1 MIKYFNINQ
10 KGFSIRCKLYCDNP
24 RTIQEI
30 IIFCH
35 GFSGFKDNKFAE
47 KIAERS
53 QKKHRERAL
62 LIFDLP
68 CHGDDARNK
77 LLLKDCLVYLDIV
90 VHYARENFKAQQLYG
105 CGTSFGGYL
114 LLKYIAENDNPF
126 TKIALRCPAVNMY
139 ETTTNAL
146 MVTENLK
153 TIQKGKPVLLGFDRK
168 VKVTKDFIDDLKKS
182 DITQNNYHSYSDNM
196 LIVQGNKDEVVSYE
210 VVKTFAE
217 NNGIPLETVQ
227 NADHRFSDPKK
238 ADTAISLIISFL
250 N

>member
-1 MIKYFNINQ
+1 
-10 KGFSIRCKLYCDNP
+10 
-24 RTIQEI
+24 
-30 IIFCH
+30 
-35 GFSGFKDNKFAE
+35 
-47 KIAERS
+47 
-53 QKKHRERAL
+53 
-62 LIFDLP
+62 
-68 CHGDDARNK
+68 
-77 LLLKDCLVYLDIV
+77 
-90 VHYARENFKAQQLYG
+90 RENFKAQQLYG

-250 N
+250 S